1 MTPMRRAVIIGA
13 IAFLAAIAGVLVGR
27 VLLPAS
33 SHTGAELHALLHDKL
48 TLDEPQH
55 AKLDALETTFSVRRK
70 ALERELRADNARL
83 AEAIETEHG
92 FGPRVAAAVDACHM
106 TMGKLQKA
114 TLEHVFA
121 MRSLLKPDQTA
132 VFDQAVVKALTADA
146 R

>member
-1 MTPMRRAVIIGA
+1 MTVLRRAVIIGV
-13 IAFLAAIAGVLVGR
+13 IAFLAAIAGVFIGR
-27 VLLPAS
+27 VLLPAP
-33 SHTGAELHALLHDKL
+33 SHTGAELHVVLHNKL
-48 TLDEPQH
+48 TLDAQQH
-55 AKLDALETTFSVRRK
+55 TKLDALEATFSVRRK
-70 ALERELRADNARL
+70 ALELELRADNSRL
-83 AEAIETEHG
+83 ADAIETEHG
-92 FGPRVAAAVDACHM
+92 FGSRVAAAVDACHM

>member
-1 MTPMRRAVIIGA
+1 MTNVRRAAIIGI
-13 IAFLAAIAGVLVGR
+13 IAFLAAITGVFIGR
-27 VLLPAS
+27 ALLPEP
-33 SHTGAELHALLHDKL
+33 SHTGAELHALLHDRL
-48 TLDEPQH
+48 TLDTQQA
-55 AKLDALETTFSVRRK
+55 AKLDALEKAFALRRK
-70 ALERELRADNARL
+70 ALELELRADNAQL
-83 AEAIETEHG
+83 ADAIEAEHG

-106 TMGKLQKA
+106 TMGELQKA

>member
-1 MTPMRRAVIIGA
+1 MTVLRRAVIIGV
-13 IAFLAAIAGVLVGR
+13 IAFLAAIAGVFIGR
-27 VLLPAS
+27 VLLPGP
-33 SHTGAELHALLHDKL
+33 SHTGAELHAVLHDKL
-48 TLDEPQH
+48 TLDVQQH
-55 AKLDALETTFSVRRK
+55 TNLDALEATFSIRRK
-70 ALERELRADNARL
+70 ALELQLRADNARL

-92 FGPRVAAAVDACHM
+92 FGPRVAAAVDACHT

>member
-1 MTPMRRAVIIGA
+1 MTVLRRAVIIGV
-13 IAFLAAIAGVLVGR
+13 IAFLAALAGVFIGR
-27 VLLPAS
+27 VLLSAP
-33 SHTGAELHALLHDKL
+33 SHTGAELHAVLHDKL
-48 TLDEPQH
+48 TLDAQQH
-55 AKLDALETTFSVRRK
+55 TKLDALEATFSVRRK
-70 ALERELRADNARL
+70 ALELELRADNARL
-83 AEAIETEHG
+83 ADAIETEHG
-92 FGPRVAAAVDACHM
+92 FGSRVVAAVDACHM

>member
-1 MTPMRRAVIIGA
+1 MTNIRRAAVIA
-13 IAFLAAIAGVLVGR
+13 LIAFLAAIAGVFIGR
-27 VLLPAS
+27 TLLPEP
-33 SHTGAELHALLHDKL
+33 SHTGAELHALLHDRL
-48 TLDEPQH
+48 TLDAQQA
-55 AKLDALETTFSVRRK
+55 AKLDAFEKAFAVRRK
-70 ALERELRADNARL
+70 ALELELRADNAQL
-83 AEAIETEHG
+83 ADAIEAEHG

-106 TMGKLQKA
+106 TMGELQKA

>member
-1 MTPMRRAVIIGA
+1 MRRAVIIA
-13 IAFLAAIAGVLVGR
+13 VIAFVAAIAGVLIGR
-27 VLLPAS
+27 ALLPAPS
-33 SHTGAELHALLHDKL
+33 QTGAELHDLLHHKL
-48 TLDEPQH
+48 RLDAQQH
-55 AKLDALETTFSVRRK
+55 AKLDALEATFSVRRK
-70 ALERELRADNARL
+70 ALELELRADNARL

-106 TMGKLQKA
+106 TMGRLQKA